1 MCVGTGLWDGL
12 GDRVKNNL
20 FRQAILTSGNNYVQ
34 VINAWAALGTV
45 WACWEMTE
53 WICILR
59 MHYPT

>member
-12 GDRVKNNL
+12 GDRVKSNL
-20 FRQAILTSGNNYVQ
+20 FRQTIPTSGNNYVQ

-53 WICILR
+53 
-59 MHYPT
+59 